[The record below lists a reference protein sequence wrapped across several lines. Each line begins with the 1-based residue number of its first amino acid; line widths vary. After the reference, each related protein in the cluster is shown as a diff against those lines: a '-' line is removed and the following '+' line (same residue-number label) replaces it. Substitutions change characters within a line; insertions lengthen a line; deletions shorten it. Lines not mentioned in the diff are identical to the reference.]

1 MANLRD
7 IRRRIK
13 SVKNTAQITRAMQ
26 LVAAAK
32 MKKAQDQ
39 AMAGR
44 DYSSQ
49 LNAVL
54 SDISAGESEEASH
67 PLLEVR
73 EGNRELVLLI
83 STDKGLCGPLNT
95 NLAKKLRATT
105 SDTADY
111 VTVGR
116 KLRVMLEKL
125 QKNILA
131 DFSVKDPVPFAE
143 ARAIASFLMKQFKDG
158 KYDKVSII
166 HMRFINTLTQIP
178 EMITLLPV
186 QPPAASENDGLI
198 PGSSTDHLFE
208 PSANEVLAS
217 ILPLYGLALGLSA
230 ATAALLVSCIGL
242 GSALTMLPAGLL
254 ADRFDDQARGRR
266 SVMLACAAITLAAA
280 ALVPL
285 VPQAPW
291 LVWPIVFIWGGAGG
305 SLYTMAMIDIGAR
318 EKGITLVNSTA
329 VLVLTYTLGGLAA
342 SSFSGAL
349 IDWSPALG
357 FPLVLI
363 GVAGMGLAVLLRTR
377 HRQDI

>member
-44 DYSSQ
+44 DYSAQ

-73 EGNRELVLLI
+73 EGNRELVLVI

-95 NLAKKLRATT
+95 NLAKKLRAST

-116 KLRVMLEKL
+116 KLRIMLEKL

-143 ARAIASFLMKQFKDG
+143 ARAIAAFLTKQFKDG
-158 KYDKVSII
+158 NYDKVSIV

-178 EMITLLPV
+178 EMVTLLPV
-186 QPPAASENDGLI
+186 QPPTASDDEGAI
-198 PGSSTDHLFE
+198 PGSSADHLFE
-208 PSANEVLAS
+208 PSTADVLAS
-217 ILPLYGLALGLSA
+217 ILPLYINFQVYQALLEARATEHSARMVAMKA
-230 ATAALLVSCIGL
+230 ATDNAKKFIKE
-242 GSALTMLPAGLL
+242 LTLEYNKLRQG
-254 ADRFDDQARGRR
+254 
-266 SVMLACAAITLAAA
+266 AITAEL
-280 ALVPL
+280 LE
-285 VPQAPW
+285 
-291 LVWPIVFIWGGAGG
+291 I
-305 SLYTMAMIDIGAR
+305 TTAMKAM
-318 EKGITLVNSTA
+318 E
-329 VLVLTYTLGGLAA
+329 
-342 SSFSGAL
+342 
-349 IDWSPALG
+349 
-357 FPLVLI
+357 
-363 GVAGMGLAVLLRTR
+363 
-377 HRQDI
+377 